1 MSVSGWKMYQQ
12 LQKSCITFWKT
23 RCGSMDGERNRNGS
37 KVHNPGQ
44 SNPESETTSNASRV
58 CIHPENNAAV
68 RTVGSDCI
76 QKPVRQLRIPEGRTF
91 GDEHRVLLRT
101 TEELAKAEERKS
113 NPAKE
118 VSDRKAGLG

>member
-1 MSVSGWKMYQQ
+1 
-12 LQKSCITFWKT
+12 
-23 RCGSMDGERNRNGS
+23 MDGERNRNGS
-37 KVHNPGQ
+37 KVYN
-44 SNPESETTSNASRV
+44 SWESDPESETKSNACRV

-68 RTVGSDCI
+68 RTTGSDCI
-76 QKPVRQLRIPEGRTF
+76 QKPVWQLRISEGRTF
-91 GDEHRVLLRT
+91 TDEHRVLLRT